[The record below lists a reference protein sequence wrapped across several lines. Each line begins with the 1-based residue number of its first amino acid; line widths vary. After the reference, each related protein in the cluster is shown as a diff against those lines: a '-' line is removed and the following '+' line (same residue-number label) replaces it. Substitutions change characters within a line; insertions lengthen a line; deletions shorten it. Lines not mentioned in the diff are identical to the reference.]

1 MQVVLVLMA
10 SLAVLAQGV
19 ARPRAYGPGACGP
32 LDPSYVRTATE
43 TGGQP
48 FPMSPNEIV
57 KMTTILTESSRSDAT
72 MILWAGGHA
81 ADADGGFTIPIDPS
95 VTRVTFATTFDGKG
109 GSVEI
114 ARPDGT
120 VVAPKASAS
129 DDVLNCGRILSVDAP
144 VSGVWR
150 VTPRPTER
158 FWAVVH
164 ARSERDLLSTEFVR
178 MGGRPGHEG
187 LFKIQGMPLVG
198 RPATLRVRLT
208 QPDAATPEFTLL
220 SSQGRPLD
228 QVTLNRVDDEEFV
241 GEINLPAV
249 RFRVAVSGTD
259 NAGVRYQRV
268 DRGLFRGET
277 VEVVA
282 ASGDTI
288 AGGAQTPMSFIV
300 RNHGGRTRYRIT
312 ATAGGEIL
320 KRIEPPLV
328 ELDERTERRITVWLP
343 AATVAAAAGS
353 LELTV
358 VASTEDMTS
367 FNSAFQRVTIGKQ

>member
-1 MQVVLVLMA
+1 MLVLIA
-10 SLAVLAQGV
+10 SLAILAQGG
-19 ARPRAYGPGACGP
+19 ARPRAYGPGVCGP
-32 LDPSYVRTATE
+32 LDPTYVRTATE

-72 MILWAGGHA
+72 MILWAGGRA

-129 DDVLNCGRILSVDAP
+129 DDVLNCGRILSVDTP

-150 VTPRPTER
+150 VTPRPTNR

-187 LFKIQGMPLVG
+187 LFKIQGMPLAG

-208 QPDAATPEFTLL
+208 QPEPATPEFTLL

-228 QVTLNRVDDEEFV
+228 KVTLNRVDDEEFV

-249 RFRVAVSGTD
+249 PFRVAVSGTD
-259 NAGVRYQRV
+259 AAGVRYQRV

-300 RNHGGRTRYRIT
+300 RNHGGRASYRIT

-320 KRIEPPLV
+320 KRIEPPVV
-328 ELDERTERRITVWLP
+328 ELEERTERRITVWLP
-343 AATVAAAAGS
+343 AATVAAARDS
-353 LELTV
+353 LELMV
-358 VASTEDMTS
+358 VASTEDMRS
-367 FNSAFQRVTIGKQ
+367 YNSAFQQVAIVKQ